1 MPSTSGASMI
11 PGKLQEEFLWVCTNH
26 CLLNK
31 AGILKFLSSLTAG
44 QRVLWAP
51 VPRRPA
57 KDADATAKFVQHI
70 LMLCLIWF
78 PGWDEFYEQ
87 VFWLIRWLI
96 LLKLE
101 YHFPSDSSCFAQIWD
116 KSLLH
121 SLERPVIALTCLPGL
136 SGQYSGTEDQE
147 PGPTSSWVT
156 ISIHQFRETW
166 APTSSGLLSDQGKV
180 YLGTHFWFPS
190 GDFNL
195 YHLSRLEPLPLH
207 RALQLLKQGGQATSK
222 DKSDIKALF
231 LKFALRPIEISPN
244 SLIIH
249 IPKVFPLLP

>member
-11 PGKLQEEFLWVCTNH
+11 PGKVQEEFLWVCTNL

-51 VPRRPA
+51 MPRRPA

-101 YHFPSDSSCFAQIWD
+101 HHFPSDSSCFAQIWD

-121 SLERPVIALTCLPGL
+121 SLERPVIELTCLPGL

-147 PGPTSSWVT
+147 PDPTPRVT
-156 ISIHQFRETW
+156 IPIHQFRETW
-166 APTSSGLLSDQGKV
+166 APTSSGFLSDQG
-180 YLGTHFWFPS
+180 S
-190 GDFNL
+190 
-195 YHLSRLEPLPLH
+195 LSRDTFLVPFWGFQSVSSLKV
-207 RALQLLKQGGQATSK
+207 RAIASSESTPVSK
-222 DKSDIKALF
+222 AR
-231 LKFALRPIEISPN
+231 RPSYI
-244 SLIIH
+244 
-249 IPKVFPLLP
+249 